1 MKWHMKCIK
10 KMFWAAVCMSLFF
23 STAIAQQAV
32 TVVGTVNAA
41 GQIEGQD
48 GKIAEIAVD
57 EKGSRLLQMVGKKVN
72 VTGTVDEKDGTRIIT
87 VQEFQVSEK

>member
-1 MKWHMKCIK
+1 MKCIK
-10 KMFWAAVCMSLFF
+10 NVVWAAVCMSLFF
-23 STAIAQQAV
+23 STAIAQKAV